1 MTMHVNPQEPLKEA
15 VASSRL
21 FGDWLNGQLIAE
33 FVAPEHQDAG
43 IELEAALAGPTPV
56 AGEVRKAVPLFQ
68 SPWVEGWAES
78 MEKDLPRDCDR
89 TLFRSQVASLRA
101 GESDIVVTGQQPGF
115 LGGPLYTL
123 FKVATVIAL
132 ARSRSS
138 AGKPTIPVFWSGDD
152 DDDLGEAILPVALE
166 PRGAGLVRCPEIVS
180 RRGPMDRPVMLGR
193 RSGDPVTAEGAH
205 WLEQVAADPQ
215 CAGAP
220 LAKDLANM
228 WKEGVRSGWTWSRLA
243 RRSILRVFQGSGL
256 IVVSGDDPGLHEAAW
271 PLYDQIQE
279 KTETLGELAVVR
291 GRDFD
296 SLGWHAQITLRSLMR
311 PLFKVKEDR
320 RSPLEPGSVI
330 PEASQLRPGVMLRS
344 PVQDWLLR
352 PAAVV
357 VGPGELAYLRQL
369 DPVYRELGIDRPP
382 LVPRLFAWLLPPD
395 LDPGKVREFRE
406 ARTANP
412 GLASTLAAEAEDKTR
427 QILQDILKE
436 RLELTETRA
445 FALAEGRARRWRK
458 GVEAML
464 RAEIERTLREAE
476 PLGPAWVFPDGKRQE
491 RHLAYLCAASLWGG
505 HLVEACLEAAGQ
517 HLELGHR
524 NRWKEFVIVVPSP
537 R

>member
-1 MTMHVNPQEPLKEA
+1 MTMQVYPQEPLKDA

-21 FGDWLNGQLIAE
+21 FSDWLDGQLEAE

-43 IELEAALAGPTPV
+43 IELEAALNGPARV

-78 MEKDLPRDCDR
+78 HEKDLPRDGDR
-89 TLFRSQVASLRA
+89 TLFRSQVASLQA
-101 GESDIVVTGQQPGF
+101 GEADIVVTGQQPGF

-123 FKVATVIAL
+123 FKVATVIAV

-138 AGKPTIPVFWSGDD
+138 AGRPTVPVFWSGDD
-152 DDDLGEAILPVALE
+152 DDDLGEALLPVALE
-166 PRGAGLVRCPEIVS
+166 SRGSGLVRPPGVVS
-180 RRGPMDRPVMLGR
+180 AGGSMDRPVMLGR
-193 RSGDPVTAEGAH
+193 RSADPVTTEGAH

-215 CAGAP
+215 LAGAP
-220 LAKDLANM
+220 LAADLANI
-228 WKEGVRSGWTWSRLA
+228 WQDGVRAGWTWSRLA

-256 IVVSGDDPGLHEAAW
+256 IVVSGDDPDLHQAAR
-271 PLYDQIQE
+271 PLYDLIRE
-279 KTETLGELAVVR
+279 KSDALAQLAEVQGSAFASR
-291 GRDFD
+291 
-296 SLGWHAQITLRSLMR
+296 GWHAQISSRSLMR

-320 RSPLEPGSVI
+320 RIPLEPGDDL

-382 LVPRLFAWLLPPD
+382 LVPRLFAWLLPSG
-395 LDPGKVREFRE
+395 LDPDKVREFRE
-406 ARTANP
+406 ARTSNP

-427 QILQDILKE
+427 RILQDILRE

-445 FALAEGRARRWRK
+445 FTLADGRARRWRK

-464 RAEIERTLREAE
+464 RSEIERTLREAE

-491 RHLAYLCAASLWGG
+491 RHLAYLCAASLWGDD
-505 HLVEACLEAAGQ
+505 LVETCLHTAGQ

-524 NRWKEFVIVVPSP
+524 NRWREFVIVVPPP